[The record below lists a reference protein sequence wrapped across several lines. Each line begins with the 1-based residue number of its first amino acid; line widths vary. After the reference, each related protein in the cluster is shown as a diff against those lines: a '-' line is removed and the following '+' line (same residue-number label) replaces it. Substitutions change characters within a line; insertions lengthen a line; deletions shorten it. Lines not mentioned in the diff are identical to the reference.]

1 MKTVLIIAFT
11 DAFANGRINRQI
23 RCLREHY
30 QVTVASLTDPYVPG
44 VPVIPCRQELM
55 GNSSKFV
62 SAMELLRG
70 QYERHYWRIVA
81 DVQQKITHLQPDL
94 IIANGIDTLPLALH
108 IARTAGAKLLFDAP
122 TYEID
127 PPLDAHPRE
136 RLFTHYRRYLCTTYI
151 PQVDAMTT
159 SSQGFAAHY
168 AALLHI
174 TPEVVTD
181 APEDAACEPTL
192 RPENQQQIRLVC
204 YGPAS
209 RWYAYERLCA
219 LMDAL
224 DERFTLDMLLMP
236 QGAAQ
241 HRYFKQLM
249 KQVEK
254 HPRIELTYLIPQKML
269 FLISAPYDIGVM
281 LQKPASVN
289 QRSLIPESFFAYLQ
303 ARLALAV
310 GPFTEMAPIVRDNDC
325 GVVSSNFAPA
335 ALAQVLQ
342 PLDHRTINHYKQRS
356 HAWMEHKPAA
366 ENCNRLLR
374 LVEQLL
380 EQ

>member
-23 RCLREHY
+23 RCLSEHY
-30 QVTVASLTDPYVPG
+30 RVTVASLTDPYVPG
-44 VPVIPCRQELM
+44 VQFIACRQALM

-81 DVQQKITHLQPDL
+81 DVQKKIAHLQPDL
-94 IIANGIDTLPLALH
+94 IIANGIETLPLALH
-108 IARTAGAKLLFDAP
+108 LARTAGAKLLFDAP
-122 TYEID
+122 ASAME

-136 RLFTHYRRYLCTTYI
+136 RLFAGYRRYLCTTYI

-159 SSQGFAAHY
+159 SSQGLAAHY

-181 APEDAACEPTL
+181 APDDAGCEPTL
-192 RPENQQQIRLVC
+192 RPASQQQIRLVC

-236 QGAAQ
+236 QGVAQ

-249 KQVEK
+249 KQLEK
-254 HPRIELTYLIPQKML
+254 HSRIEATYLTPQKML
-269 FLISAPYDIGVM
+269 FLISEPYDIGVM

-289 QRSLIPESFFAYLQ
+289 QRYLVPEPFFAYLQ

-310 GPFTEMAPIVRDNDC
+310 GPSTEMEQFVRECEC
-325 GVVSSNFAPA
+325 GVTASSFEPA

-342 PLDHRTINHYKQRS
+342 PLDHRTINRYKQRS

-366 ENCNRLLR
+366 ENCNRLLHQ
-374 LVEQLL
+374 VEQLL
-380 EQ
+380 DQ